1 MINQNK
7 IIIAKDKTI
16 KLEGSFLGKGGELPI
31 TTRITTRDDYK
42 NYMYLSFK
50 DTSNNAN
57 IGLTQRN
64 IYYNMT
70 QYDHVGKLYIHP
82 YKDNKTCY
90 DININMDND
99 YLLDISNDNIS
110 VTNPK
115 YYISLYSVI
124 YLKSNNEIFDLDLF
138 NYYKNSF
145 NPPLNFSQSDD
156 IIQSLV
162 TYYNTV
168 SSFDIVYPPGG
179 HDTADNTLDNEFGSF
194 IELSENDKIILHI
207 DITDINASHD
217 HDFNL
222 SVSGDIIKDRI
233 YQHGLNK
240 ILSFPYSISNEDP
253 TYGPSYNE
261 VSQLDMLYISYL
273 KGGTY
278 TAYIYAT
285 EHVPMNWVIETD
297 KYFNIDLIDIS
308 YTIETRPRHGSLS
321 DGAIIYTGN
330 KKFIGLD
337 SLIIELKS
345 HDFYSNKE
353 CKVKIIVI
361 IDVLC
366 GESLCPPKVFHSP
379 IQDMSIMGS
388 MRSRNMLYAHNVR
401 IARTRKGK
409 ITKLYNINNRI
420 QYNLPLNKF

>member
-99 YLLDISNDNIS
+99 YLLDISNDGIS
-110 VTNPK
+110 VINPK

-124 YLKSNNEIFDLDLF
+124 YLQSNNEIFNLDLF
-138 NYYKNSF
+138 NYYKESF
-145 NPPLNFSQSDD
+145 VDSVVSNDISLNIDIASIKARNPKYFDLSKNNF
-156 IIQSLV
+156 I
-162 TYYNTV
+162 
-168 SSFDIVYPPGG
+168 
-179 HDTADNTLDNEFGSF
+179 
-194 IELSENDKIILHI
+194 
-207 DITDINASHD
+207 ITDIIN
-217 HDFNL
+217 N
-222 SVSGDIIKDRI
+222 
-233 YQHGLNK
+233 HGLNR
-240 ILSFPYSISNEDP
+240 ILSFQYTIKNQNSQKLYQE
-253 TYGPSYNE
+253 E
-261 VSQLDMLYISYL
+261 SQLDMLYISYL

-321 DGAIIYTGN
+321 DGDVIYTGN

-337 SLIIELKS
+337 SLIIVLKS
-345 HDFYSNKE
+345 HDFYLNKE
-353 CKVKIIVI
+353 CRVILKII

-366 GESLCPPKVFHSP
+366 GESLCPPKVFYSP
-379 IQDMSIMGS
+379 LQNMSIMGS
-388 MRSRNMLYAHNVR
+388 MRSRNMLHAHNVR
-401 IARTRKGK
+401 ISRTQKGK